1 MSLELAE
8 KLSDALIKIAS
19 LSPGDNALARSI
31 AKNALRDALIGVDEE
46 ILRLE
51 TENRCLNYEKEQLEK
66 YLCQKTM

>member
-8 KLSDALIKIAS
+8 KLSDALVKIAS
-19 LSPGDNALARSI
+19 LPPGDNALARSL
-31 AKNALRDALIGVDEE
+31 AKEALRDAIVGVDEE
-46 ILRLE
+46 IIRLE

>member
-31 AKNALRDALIGVDEE
+31 AKNALRDALVGVDEE

-51 TENRCLNYEKEQLEK
+51 TENRCLNHEKEQLEK